1 MVEETVFYILASVF
15 LGIAIILLCVISFYW
30 IRTLR
35 NFQKTSSNLKEVSEE
50 LKEKLTSFSGI
61 VAGITVLIKKIMET
75 KSKKKEK
82 KGQKNI

>member
-1 MVEETVFYILASVF
+1 M
-15 LGIAIILLCVISFYW
+15 ISFYW

-61 VAGITVLIKKIMET
+61 VAGITVLIKNNGNKI
-75 KSKKKEK
+75 KKKEK
-82 KGQKNI
+82 RVKIFKLNLRTIIIGL